1 MPSKY
6 DEETRAKAVR
16 LVVDHRGEYPSE
28 WKAITAVSSRL
39 GMTAETLRNW
49 IRQREIDDGQRDGIS
64 AETAAE
70 LRALKKRNR
79 GTRGDHRGPLDTYRP
94 WPLHSEAVRAAR

>member
-16 LVVDHRGEYPSE
+16 LVVDHRSEYPSE
-28 WKAITAVSSRL
+28 WKAILAVSSRL

-49 IRQREIDDGQRDGIS
+49 SVNGRSMTANATGS
-64 AETAAE
+64 APKQPP
-70 LRALKKRNR
+70 RSRR
-79 GTRGDHRGPLDTYRP
+79 
-94 WPLHSEAVRAAR
+94 

>member
-49 IRQREIDDGQRDGIS
+49 SVNGRS
-64 AETAAE
+64 MTANATGS
-70 LRALKKRNR
+70 ALK
-79 GTRGDHRGPLDTYRP
+79 RP
-94 WPLHSEAVRAAR
+94 PRPRR